1 MRIMT
6 MTILI
11 TGGAG
16 FIGSSLCNFLIERE
30 NQIICLDNFDTFY
43 SEEIKLSNIHPLQGS
58 QLFTLIRGDIRDNE
72 TLNNIFTNYKIDLVI
87 HLAAKAGVRDS
98 IKDPSIYFDVN
109 VNGSIQLL
117 EAMKKYN
124 VHNLIFASSSS
135 VYGNKR
141 GKLCETDNCDNPIS
155 PYAVSKKT
163 IELLNYHYH
172 INNDFNIINLRLF
185 SIYGKRQRPDLV
197 IHKFFNRLTNNL
209 PIEVYGDGNNFRDYT
224 YIDDVIQA
232 FYSSIL
238 YLTSS
243 SSPVYEILN
252 IGNDK
257 PVTLL
262 VLIKLIKEIISVE
275 NIQIVN
281 KAEVEGDVNS
291 THASIDKASHMLNYY
306 PKTTLNEGIKEFHKW
321 YQTKNF

>member
-1 MRIMT
+1 MA

-16 FIGSSLCNFLIERE
+16 FIGSSLCSYLIERE
-30 NQIICLDNFDTFY
+30 IRIICLDNFDNFY
-43 SEEIKLSNIHPLQGS
+43 SEEIKLNNIQPLQDS
-58 QLFTLIRGDIRDNE
+58 QLFTLLRGDIRDYE
-72 TLNNIFTNYKIDLVI
+72 TLNNIFTNYKIDSVI

-135 VYGNKR
+135 VYGNKK

-197 IHKFFNRLTNNL
+197 IHKFFNRLLNNL
-209 PIEVYGDGNNFRDYT
+209 PIEVYGDGNNLRDYT
-224 YIDDVIQA
+224 YIADVIEA

-238 YLTSS
+238 YLTSN
-243 SSPVYEILN
+243 SSPVYEIIN
-252 IGNDK
+252 VGNDK
-257 PVTLL
+257 PISLL
-262 VLIKLIKEIISVE
+262 FLIKLIKETIGVE
-275 NIQIVN
+275 TIQIVS
-281 KAEVEGDVNS
+281 KAEVEGDVYS
-291 THASIDKASHMLNYY
+291 THASIDKASQILNYY
-306 PKTTLNEGIKEFHKW
+306 PKTTLNEGLKVFHEW
-321 YQTKNF
+321 HQTKIF